1 MNRFIKKTAAILLSL
16 SLAAGLGAC
25 HKKDAVQQDGID
37 QIENI
42 ITGSWEEAE
51 SPVIPSDVMK
61 AFEKAMDGL
70 VGANYTPV
78 AYLGSQIVSGH
89 NYMLLCRVA
98 PVTAD
103 PVETYAIVS
112 IYEDTEG
119 NAQMTNVSD
128 FGVETYLG
136 SEGMT
141 GGWSQPET
149 PELPDDVK
157 EAFEKAAGMRTD
169 IAYHPVALLSQQV
182 VAGMN
187 YRILCEADNVLPGY
201 DTNYAIITV
210 YNALDGSAEISDLVQ
225 ILPAEE

>member
-1 MNRFIKKTAAILLSL
+1 MNANLKKIAAVLLCL
-16 SLAAGLGAC
+16 CLLFGLGAC
-25 HKKDAVQQDGID
+25 RKNEEPSPDAID
-37 QIENI
+37 QIEGI
-42 ITGSWEEAE
+42 IAGAWEEAG

-187 YRILCEADNVLPGY
+187 
-201 DTNYAIITV
+201 ITV
-210 YNALDGSAEISDLVQ
+210 YNAMDGSAEISDLVQ
-225 ILPAEE
+225 ILPAEK